1 MPTPQADE
9 SEDDFM
15 ARCIPEVLA
24 EGVADDASQAA
35 AICASY
41 WDERGQA
48 MKYERRDITVPVEVR
63 ELEDGTPQM
72 VGYAIR
78 YNQPSVDMGFT
89 EYVAPGAARSATMD
103 GADVLAL
110 WSHDTSQVLGRTTA
124 NTLRLTEDERGVL
137 AEINPPAWAGNY
149 VETVRRGDVK
159 GMSFGFRVLK
169 DSVTEMDDGSLVRTL
184 EDLEVLEVSPVAMPA
199 YPSTSVDARQLRER
213 VLADRGMTEAQRI
226 RIGIKRRAI
235 EKEAD

>member
-1 MPTPQADE
+1 MPTPQTDE
-9 SEDDFM
+9 TEDEFM
-15 ARCIPEVLA
+15 ARCIPQVLA
-24 EGVADDASQAA
+24 EGTADDPTQAA

-41 WDERGQA
+41 WDNRGHC
-48 MKYERRDITVPVEVR
+48 MSYERRDFTVPVEVR

-89 EYVAPGAARSATMD
+89 EYVAPGAARSATQE

-110 WSHDTSQVLGRTTA
+110 WSHDTSQVLGRTSA
-124 NTLRLTEDERGVL
+124 DTLRLTEDERGVL

-149 VETVRRGDVK
+149 VETVRRGDVR

-169 DSVTEMDDGSLVRTL
+169 DSVTEAEDGTLIRTL

-199 YPSTSVDARQLRER
+199 YPSTSVDARELRER
-213 VLADRGMTEAQRI
+213 INAQRQMSEAQKI
-226 RIGIKRRAI
+226 RIGIKRRALKS
-235 EKEAD
+235 EEA